1 MRKFFD
7 SLFSAIF
14 IVEIGA
20 IVLALVFGLV
30 PTNAKTLATIVVVF
44 MIVVESC
51 IKVKEKAPKHWSE
64 IKLNKDVLE

>member
-1 MRKFFD
+1 MKEFFD

-20 IVLALVFGLV
+20 IILALVVDFI

-51 IKVKEKAPKHWSE
+51 IRVKEKAPKHWSE